1 MIIKFIVYL
10 IPYIDNKMDQ
20 DITYVTKLMN
30 KLDINMDNKEVDT
43 LNNLFNQMKISSN
56 DTDINDLINQIDS
69 LSIVDDNVAV
79 KLNNNTIIIFR
90 VYNCGL
96 DHFNNNFIP
105 KWCEGY

>member
-1 MIIKFIVYL
+1 
-10 IPYIDNKMDQ
+10 MDE

-69 LSIVDDNVAV
+69 LSIVDNNVAV
-79 KLNNNTIIIFR
+79 KLSNNTIIIFK

-96 DHFNNNFIP
+96 DNFNNNFMP
-105 KWCEGY
+105 MWGEGY